1 MAREFALLQLG
12 LCSRVLINTNAG
24 EADLKIVAVSGSL
37 RAASANT
44 ALLRVAAG
52 LAPPGVEIH
61 VYEEV
66 GELPHFNPDREG
78 APGAAVARWQALLLG
93 CDGVLIAC
101 PEYAHG
107 VPGAFKNALDW
118 VVGTA
123 GLEGLPVAL
132 INTAPRAAHA
142 QAALAEIIATMGWS
156 IVDAACVT
164 IPVARKGVELASI
177 GRDPQFVQPLQ
188 LALQALA
195 LAAAR

>member
-1 MAREFALLQLG
+1 
-12 LCSRVLINTNAG
+12 
-24 EADLKIVAVSGSL
+24 LKLVAISGSL
-37 RAASANT
+37 RAGSANT
-44 ALLRVAAG
+44 ALLRAALD
-52 LAPPGVEIH
+52 LAPPGVELQL
-61 VYEEV
+61 YDEV
-66 GELPHFNPDREG
+66 GELPHFNPDLET

-123 GLEGLPVAL
+123 GIEGLPVAL
-132 INTAPRAAHA
+132 INTAPRAVHA
-142 QAALAEIIATMGWS
+142 QAALAEIIATMGWF
-156 IVDAACVT
+156 IVDDACVT
-164 IPVARKGVELASI
+164 IPVARKGVALGAI
-177 GRDPQFVQPLQ
+177 GREPQFTQPLQ

>member
-1 MAREFALLQLG
+1 L
-12 LCSRVLINTNAG
+12 SNSYAG
-24 EADLKIVAVSGSL
+24 RHILKFIAVSGSL

-44 ALLRVAAG
+44 ALLRAAIA
-52 LAPPGVEIH
+52 LAPPGVEI
-61 VYEEV
+61 VLYDEV

-78 APGAAVARWQALLLG
+78 APPAVVARWQALLLG

-118 VVGTA
+118 VVGTV

-142 QAALAEIIATMGWS
+142 QAALAEIVATMGW
-156 IVDAACVT
+156 IVSAAASVL
-164 IPVARKGVELASI
+164 IPVARKGVLLSDI
-177 GRDPQFVQPLQ
+177 GTEPQFAEPLR
-188 LALQALA
+188 QALAA
-195 LAAAR
+195 LAAARLAQLPA